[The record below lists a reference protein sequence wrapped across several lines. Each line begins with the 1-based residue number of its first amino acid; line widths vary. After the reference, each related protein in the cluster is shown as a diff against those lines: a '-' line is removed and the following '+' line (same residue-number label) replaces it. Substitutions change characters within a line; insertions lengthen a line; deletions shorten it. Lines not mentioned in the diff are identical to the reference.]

1 MALADDG
8 LQFLNNQPWTDPR
21 SENDL
26 HASVAVAK
34 MVLDAA
40 DRDPDV
46 MVRAMEAG
54 EVSKPWHMARRV

>member
-1 MALADDG
+1 LADDG

-26 HASVAVAK
+26 HASLAVAK
-34 MVLDAA
+34 MVLDAT

-46 MVRAMEAG
+46 MVRAMDAAEVG
-54 EVSKPWHMARRV
+54 ESWHTTHRD